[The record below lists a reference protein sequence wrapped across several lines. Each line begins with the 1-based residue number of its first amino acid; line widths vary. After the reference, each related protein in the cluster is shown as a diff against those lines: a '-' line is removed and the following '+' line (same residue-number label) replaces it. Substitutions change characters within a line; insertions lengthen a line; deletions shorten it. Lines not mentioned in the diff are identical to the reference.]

1 MGFQNLRPNNTL
13 YILYKS
19 IPKLEI
25 GRVNSVSPPIPKFT
39 GNFQDMTVDISINID
54 DSITN
59 FQKVPANLEIAD
71 VGNDMVISYDRQRIS
86 DEIKTLKSRSES
98 ALESID
104 FHKKMIKECNDF
116 IRILNPEIAE
126 KEQRDQETKQL
137 KEEISSLKEMFSS
150 FMEQFKQ

>member
-39 GNFQDMTVDISINID
+39 GNFQDMTVDISTNID

-98 ALESID
+98 ALVSID
-104 FHKKMIKECNDF
+104 FHKKMIKECDDF

>member
-13 YILYKS
+13 YILQKS

-39 GNFQDMTVDISINID
+39 GNFQDMTVDISTNID

>member
-39 GNFQDMTVDISINID
+39 GNFQDMTVDISTNID

-98 ALESID
+98 ALEGID

>member
-25 GRVNSVSPPIPKFT
+25 GRVNNDKHHKHKYKGS
-39 GNFQDMTVDISINID
+39 FQDMIVDISTNID

>member
-1 MGFQNLRPNNTL
+1 
-13 YILYKS
+13 
-19 IPKLEI
+19 
-25 GRVNSVSPPIPKFT
+25 
-39 GNFQDMTVDISINID
+39 MTVDISTNID

-71 VGNDMVISYDRQRIS
+71 IGNDMVISYDRQRIS
-86 DEIKTLKSRSES
+86 DEIKTLKSRS

-104 FHKKMIKECNDF
+104 FHKKMIKECDDF

-150 FMEQFKQ
+150 FMKQFKQ

>member
-39 GNFQDMTVDISINID
+39 GNFQDMTVDISTNID

-126 KEQRDQETKQL
+126 KEQRDQETKWL

-150 FMEQFKQ
+150 FMKQFKQ

>member
-19 IPKLEI
+19 IPKLEV
-25 GRVNSVSPPIPKFT
+25 GRVNNVSPPIPKFT
-39 GNFQDMTVDISINID
+39 GNFQDMTVDISTNID
-54 DSITN
+54 DSVTN

-71 VGNDMVISYDRQRIS
+71 IGNDMVISYDRQRIS

-98 ALESID
+98 VLESID

-150 FMEQFKQ
+150 FMKQFKQ

>member
-1 MGFQNLRPNNTL
+1 MGFQNLRQNNTL

-25 GRVNSVSPPIPKFT
+25 GRVNSVSLPIPKFT
-39 GNFQDMTVDISINID
+39 GNFQDMTVDISTNID

-71 VGNDMVISYDRQRIS
+71 IGNDMVISYDRQRIS

>member
-39 GNFQDMTVDISINID
+39 GNFQDMTVDISTNID

-104 FHKKMIKECNDF
+104 FHKKMIKECDDF

-137 KEEISSLKEMFSS
+137 KEEISSLKEMFSN
-150 FMEQFKQ
+150 FMKQFKQ

>member
-25 GRVNSVSPPIPKFT
+25 GRVNSVSLPIPKFT
-39 GNFQDMTVDISINID
+39 GNFQDMTVDISTNID

-71 VGNDMVISYDRQRIS
+71 IGNDMVISYDRQRIS

>member
-39 GNFQDMTVDISINID
+39 GNFQDMTVDISTNID

-104 FHKKMIKECNDF
+104 FNKKMIKECNDF

>member
-39 GNFQDMTVDISINID
+39 GNFQDMTVDISTNID

-104 FHKKMIKECNDF
+104 FHKKMIKECDDF

-137 KEEISSLKEMFSS
+137 KEESSSLKEMFSN
-150 FMEQFKQ
+150 FMKQFKQ